1 MKKLT
6 KTYSKTIKF
15 FVGKEV
21 FYMFWS
27 GIVIGIF
34 IGAGLGILVMSMA
47 ISVGRK
53 DYNSDY
59 RSAYG
64 MEHS

>member
-1 MKKLT
+1 
-6 KTYSKTIKF
+6 
-15 FVGKEV
+15 
-21 FYMFWS
+21 MFWS

-64 MEHS
+64 MENSEELAPDIEDKYKNSREANDESL